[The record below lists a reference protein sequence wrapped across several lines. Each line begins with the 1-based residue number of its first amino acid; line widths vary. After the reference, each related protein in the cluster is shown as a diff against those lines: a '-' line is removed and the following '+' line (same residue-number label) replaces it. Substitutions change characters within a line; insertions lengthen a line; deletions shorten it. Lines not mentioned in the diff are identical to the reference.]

1 MFNLNNAYRFLE
13 LFAIF
18 FAVLSIIFLF
28 FNNFFSV
35 FFAGIS
41 AVISSIGM
49 MIYLNKAR
57 ELDFSKL
64 LFYSLLLSSV
74 PLLIVFFKFLKF

>member
-1 MFNLNNAYRFLE
+1 MFNLKKAYRFIE
-13 LFAIF
+13 QIAIF
-18 FAVLSIIFLF
+18 FAVLSIILLF
-28 FNNFFSV
+28 INNFFSV